1 MSHFCVATFVR
12 EPSENY
18 VHPIMYPFGV
28 ESDEFFERIILMTK
42 DDYIRAY
49 KVRYPETALSDNAI
63 WAQAG
68 TEYNDVDYEAGLIY
82 ESYNPDGQWDWYV
95 IGGRWSN
102 QICAPKRTMPQHMIV
117 PGAPR
122 GKSRWGMAAQ
132 LKDIEW
138 HKIRERWGNRYS
150 GLKKYWEDAEK
161 EDEYTIKAL
170 RHNWGSKEAYLRE
183 GQDWLPYSFIHPLTG
198 EWFSQDTMTQQE
210 FRDSFLQIINDPG
223 LQEYWL
229 IIVDCH
235 I

>member
-1 MSHFCVATFVR
+1 MSHFCVATFVQ
-12 EPSENY
+12 EPSENR

-28 ESDEFFERIILMTK
+28 ESDEFFERVVFLTK
-42 DDYIRAY
+42 DEYIRTY
-49 KVRYPETALSDNAI
+49 KARYPETTLSDNAI

-68 TEYNDVDYEAGLIY
+68 TEYADVDYEAGLIY

-95 IGGRWSN
+95 IGGRWSD
-102 QICAPKRTMPQHMIV
+102 QLCAPKRVMPQYMMI
-117 PGAPR
+117 PGNPR

-138 HKIRERWGNRYS
+138 HKVHKRWGTKYS
-150 GLKKYWEDAEK
+150 VLKQRWEDAEK
-161 EDEYTIKAL
+161 ENGFTFRNL
-170 RHNWGSKEAYLRE
+170 QHNWGSKEAFLRE
-183 GQDWLPYSFIHPLTG
+183 GKDWLPYSFIHPLTG
-198 EWFSQDTMTQQE
+198 EWISQDDMTRQE